1 MRLDGAAEGSPAHEP
16 ATEHAWTTRVFGAFR
31 EFENREVKWYANEK
45 AELRR
50 VFHDEGSLPFQFGY
64 AQSGGHGVLL
74 AAWLPPGFGAQA
86 PKQCQHWCNM
96 WTVML
101 CCILAAQTLSCPLSE
116 ET

>member
-1 MRLDGAAEGSPAHEP
+1 MRLDGAAEGSPAHDS

-74 AAWLPPGFGAQA
+74 AAWRTTTA
-86 PKQCQHWCNM
+86 
-96 WTVML
+96 
-101 CCILAAQTLSCPLSE
+101 
-116 ET
+116 